1 MAKNLKELNE
11 ILKNY
16 IGTALILTQW
26 DIREILEKKV
36 EEYYDEYQPVLYERT
51 WKLRNSLQCSN
62 IKFEKKGVS
71 CTVGW
76 DNYYIAMRYT
86 GGATGEQVLYWFNDK
101 SHGGRVQGEHKF
113 WDEAIEEINEIYG
126 GIPNLF
132 KRNCKKSGRIKR
144 VPSGAHDKRRCVESR
159 LFRACRRRFGTY
171 GNSARRKFCGRGR
184 GVYKSQSGIR
194 QSYPRD
200 KRRKTEVKLNSF
212 D

>member
-16 IGTALILTQW
+16 IGAALILTQW

-132 KRNCKKSGRIKR
+132 KRNCKKAGIPIK
-144 VPSGAHDKRRCVESR
+144 
-159 LFRACRRRFGTY
+159 
-171 GNSARRKFCGRGR
+171 
-184 GVYKSQSGIR
+184 
-194 QSYPRD
+194 
-200 KRRKTEVKLNSF
+200 
-212 D
+212 

>member
-76 DNYYIAMRYT
+76 DNYYITMQYKE
-86 GGATGEQVLYWFNDK
+86 EQLA
-101 SHGGRVQGEHKF
+101 SKF
-113 WDEAIEEINEIYG
+113 FIGLMIN
-126 GIPNLF
+126 LM
-132 KRNCKKSGRIKR
+132 
-144 VPSGAHDKRRCVESR
+144 VVEYKVNIN
-159 LFRACRRRFGTY
+159 FGM
-171 GNSARRKFCGRGR
+171 K
-184 GVYKSQSGIR
+184 
-194 QSYPRD
+194 P
-200 KRRKTEVKLNSF
+200 
-212 D
+212 